1 MTHQQI
7 LARVSS
13 IVADVVG
20 ADGLSLAP
28 AMTAADVDGWD
39 SVANIQIVV
48 AVEKAFDI
56 RLRTGEIASL
66 KNVGELVE
74 RIAARTAP

>member
-20 ADGLSLAP
+20 VDDLSLAP

-74 RIAARTAP
+74 RIAARRAS